1 MSVKQIGELTD
12 LESIPVDAKGLVVDN
27 SNDAN
32 TLPMDTLIS
41 GLCNQTI
48 SSLGTRDK
56 TLKGAIN
63 ELYAFATGDI
73 WVGTQEQY
81 DALEE
86 YDRKIYL
93 ISNAPVLLW
102 VGTQEQYEGLSSYSQ
117 DTLYIIV
124 EG

>member
-1 MSVKQIGELTD
+1 MSVKQIGEL
-12 LESIPVDAKGLVVDN
+12 EEIQNIPIGAKGVVIDN

-32 TLPMDTLIS
+32 TIS
-41 GLCNQTI
+41 ADNLTGSLCSQTI
-48 SSLGTRDK
+48 PSLGTRDK
-56 TLKGAIN
+56 TVAGAIN

-81 DALEE
+81 NALEE
-86 YDRKIYL
+86 YDRKFYL

-102 VGTQEQYEGLSSYSQ
+102 VGTQDEYDNLGAYSQ